1 MNQHIPNPGLF
12 ILFREDFRYNAAC
25 DHQCRVYAE
34 ALGLVFWTSEIAA
47 LGLRGKQDIVLGL
60 MFRIGP

>member
-12 ILFREDFRYNAAC
+12 ILFREDFRHNVAR

-34 ALGLVFWTSEIAA
+34 VLGSVLWTSEIAA
-47 LGLRGKQDIVLGL
+47 LGLRGKQDIVLSL
-60 MFRIGP
+60 VLRIGP